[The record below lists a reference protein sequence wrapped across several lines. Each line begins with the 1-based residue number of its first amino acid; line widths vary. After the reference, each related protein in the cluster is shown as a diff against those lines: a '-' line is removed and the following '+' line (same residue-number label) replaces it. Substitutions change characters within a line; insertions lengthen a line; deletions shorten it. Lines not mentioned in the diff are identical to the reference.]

1 MLHNNCIK
9 QRLQV
14 DNEVRIERFY
24 GEGELQLGY
33 VPSDIESSPHNG
45 SVLHTRIVQIVQNKA
60 LSHPELNVQRRN
72 FEDARKAMYFIH
84 L

>member
-1 MLHNNCIK
+1 MLHNYCIN
-9 QRLQV
+9 QCLQQ
-14 DNEVRIERFY
+14 DNEVHIEHFY
-24 GEGELQLGY
+24 GDGELQLGY

-45 SVLHTRIVQIVQNKA
+45 SVLHTRIVQRVQNKA
-60 LSHPELNVQRRN
+60 LSRPELNVQRRN